1 MSQLASAPAVASG
14 LPAELTEFIGRRQ
27 DRAEVRQ
34 LVAEAR
40 LVTLTGMGGVGKTR
54 LALRVAREVQRSMPD
69 GVWFVPLAE
78 LSDPMLIPEA
88 TAAVLGIHDRS
99 SEFGMIRLTEYLRGR
114 ELLLVMDN
122 CEHLID
128 QCAVLADTL
137 LRACPRLRIL
147 ATSREPLRISGEV
160 VRPVG
165 PLAVPNTSIEDAS
178 LHDYEAARFFVDRV
192 RQAVPGF
199 DFGGENR
206 TVVLEICQHLEGIPL
221 ALELAARRLRAMSPT
236 ELLERL
242 RAHWELLDLGNR
254 NAPERH
260 RTMSACIE
268 WSYAQCS
275 PAERSM
281 WNLLSLFPGAV
292 EMDAIRHVAEGDDP
306 SATPESIALLAQALV
321 DKSILTAEF
330 TDGRTQFRMH
340 KVLRQFGAARLAAS
354 GSTAPA
360 QQRVLDFYTS
370 LLSRIDEDWMSPR
383 QVGWM
388 HRLRREDANLR
399 VALEFA
405 CTEPGAARMGLEL
418 AARMRKYATAYGT
431 FTEVRYWLWRLTDL
445 VTDDSMVRL
454 RGLRAACVLAALQGD
469 RKSSAAL
476 AADARAVAGRLPQP
490 ATWLADQATGW
501 HLMFLGDHDGCVE
514 SLGRALATLV
524 EHNGAQRDI
533 AETHTLIGMARGFAG
548 DPAGAAAAHE
558 RSLEICEASGESWC
572 RSFSL
577 WHLGLIVWAGGDLA
591 RALDLE
597 GRSLELKRLMN
608 ERLGLALC
616 LEALAWMHAA
626 GDPSRAATLLGAA
639 DRLWHLM
646 ATSLEVLPGLTSLRQ
661 DCESTVRES
670 LSADQLDACHTAGMS
685 MNEGAAIA
693 CALNERA
700 ASPTLTEP
708 TTATGL
714 TGLTRREGQIAELV
728 ASGLTNQDI
737 ASQLTLSRRTV
748 EGHVENALT
757 KLGFTS
763 RTQLAV
769 WVSEQ
774 SRS

>member
-1 MSQLASAPAVASG
+1 M
-14 LPAELTEFIGRRQ
+14 
-27 DRAEVRQ
+27 RQ
-34 LVAEAR
+34 LVGEAR

-54 LALRVAREVQRSMPD
+54 LALRVSRELQRSMPD

-99 SEFGMIRLTEYLRGR
+99 SEFGMIRLTEYLHGR

-137 LRACPRLRIL
+137 LRACPKLRIL

-160 VRPVG
+160 VHPVG
-165 PLAVPNTSIEDAS
+165 PLAVPGASIEDAA

-206 TVVLEICQHLEGIPL
+206 TAVLEICRHLEGIPL
-221 ALELAARRLRAMSPT
+221 ALELAARRLRAMSPA

-268 WSYAQCS
+268 WSHAQCT
-275 PAERSM
+275 PAERRM
-281 WNLLSLFPGAV
+281 WKLLSLFPSAV
-292 EMDAIRHVAEGDDP
+292 EMDAIRHVVEGDDP
-306 SATPESIALLAQALV
+306 STTPESIALLAQALV

-340 KVLRQFGAARLAAS
+340 EVLRQFGAAQLATS
-354 GSTAPA
+354 GSTAPI
-360 QQRVLDFYTS
+360 QQRILDFYVS
-370 LLSRIDEDWMSPR
+370 LLTRIDADWMSPR
-383 QVGWM
+383 QIGWM
-388 HRLRREDANLR
+388 RRLRREDANLR
-399 VALEFA
+399 IALEFA
-405 CTEPGAARMGLEL
+405 CIEPGAARLGLEL
-418 AARMRKYATAYGT
+418 AARMRKYAMAYGA
-431 FTEVRYWLWRLTDL
+431 FTEVRYWLRRLTDL
-445 VTDDSMVRL
+445 VNDDSTDDSTVRL

-469 RKSSAAL
+469 RASSAAL
-476 AADARAVAGRLPQP
+476 AADARAVARQLPQP

-501 HLMFLGDHDGCVE
+501 HLMFVGDHDGCAE
-514 SLGRALATLV
+514 SFGRALATLE
-524 EHNGAQRDI
+524 EHDGAQRDV
-533 AETHTLIGMARGFAG
+533 AETHMLMGMARGFAG
-548 DPAGAAAAHE
+548 DLVGAAAAHE
-558 RSLEICEASGESWC
+558 RSLEICEPSGESWC

-577 WHLGLIVWAGGDLA
+577 WHLGLVIWSGGDLA
-591 RALDLE
+591 RALKLE
-597 GRSLELKRLMN
+597 GKSLELKRLMD

-616 LEALAWMHAA
+616 LEACAWMHAA
-626 GDPSRAATLLGAA
+626 GDPPRAATLLGAA
-639 DRLWHLM
+639 DRLWNFM
-646 ATSLEVLPGLTSLRQ
+646 ATSLEVLPGLTSMRQ
-661 DCESTVRES
+661 DCESAVQRS
-670 LSADQLDACHTAGMS
+670 LGPGEFDACHTAGLS

-693 CALNERA
+693 CALNEHAVSRTPRA
-700 ASPTLTEP
+700 P
-708 TTATGL
+708 TTAPGL
-714 TGLTRREGQIAELV
+714 AGLTRREGQIAELV

-737 ASQLTLSRRTV
+737 ASRLTLSRRTV

-769 WVSEQ
+769 WVSDQ